1 MSPRHKRIKPHE
13 VIMGLRTPLYEKHL
27 QHNARMVDFA
37 GWQMPIQ
44 YQGVIE
50 EHHAVRK
57 NAGMFDVSH
66 MLTVDIVGKDA
77 KRFIR
82 FLLANDINKIPQGKA
97 LYSCMLNEEAGIV
110 DDLIAYHFSDD
121 FIRLVINA
129 GNRTTDVEWMN
140 QHKGNFDVKI
150 NVRDDLAI
158 IAVQGPAARQKA
170 DAALTD
176 LATTEVKSL
185 KPFSMHKNGEWM
197 IARTGYTGED
207 GYEIS
212 LPASEAC
219 AFWDK
224 LIDQDVTPC
233 GLASRDTLR
242 LEAGMNLY
250 SQDMDQTTTPIE
262 SALMWT
268 VSLTDDRDFVG
279 KKALLNKKPVI
290 DSKLVGLVLLDRGV
304 LRHGQKVVVEGSSK
318 TGVITSGTFSPT
330 LSESIALA
338 RIPKDAENV
347 FVEIRNKQVS
357 AKIVQFPFVRKGEK
371 VYKECQKAVTE
382 N

>member
-1 MSPRHKRIKPHE
+1 
-13 VIMGLRTPLYEKHL
+13 MGLRTPLYEKHL

-37 GWQMPIQ
+37 GWEMPIQ

-57 NAGMFDVSH
+57 SAGMFDVSH
-66 MLTVDIVGKDA
+66 MLTVDMIGKDA

-110 DDLIAYHFSDD
+110 DDLIAYQFNDD

-140 QHKGNFDVKI
+140 KHKSNFDVKI

-158 IAVQGPAARQKA
+158 IAVQGPEARQKA
-170 DAALTD
+170 DAALGS

-185 KPFSMHKNGEWM
+185 KPFTMHKNGEWM

-212 LPASEAC
+212 LPASEVC

-224 LIDQDVTPC
+224 LIDEDVIPC

-268 VSLTDDRDFVG
+268 VALTDDRDFIG
-279 KKALLNKKPVI
+279 KKALLNKKPAI

-318 TGVITSGTFSPT
+318 TGLITSGTFSPT

-347 FVEIRNKQVS
+347 FVEIRNKQVP

-371 VYKECQKAVTE
+371 VYRECQKAVTE

>member
-1 MSPRHKRIKPHE
+1 MSPRRKRIKPHE
-13 VIMGLRTPLYEKHL
+13 VIMGSRTPLYEKHL

-37 GWQMPIQ
+37 GWEMPIQ
-44 YQGVIE
+44 YQSVIE

-57 NAGMFDVSH
+57 SAGMFDVSH

-110 DDLIAYHFSDD
+110 DDLIAYHFRDD

-129 GNRTTDVEWMN
+129 GNRTTDVEWIN
-140 QHKGNFDVKI
+140 KHKSNFDVKI

-158 IAVQGPAARQKA
+158 IAVQGPEARQKA
-170 DAALTD
+170 DVALAN
-176 LATTEVKSL
+176 LATEEVRNL
-185 KPFSMHKNGEWM
+185 KPFSMYKNGEWM

-212 LPASEAC
+212 LPADEVA

-224 LIDQDVTPC
+224 LIEEGVIPC

-250 SQDMDQTTTPIE
+250 SQDMDQTTTPVE

-268 VSLTDDRDFVG
+268 VALTDDRDFVG
-279 KKALLNKKPVI
+279 KEALLNKKPAI

-318 TGVITSGTFSPT
+318 TGIITSGTFSPT

-347 FVEIRNKQVS
+347 FVEIRNKQVP